1 MLQKL
6 RQRVE
11 FNTLDQQMI
20 FKNRDVIPSGP
31 NIWNRYDFYFDILI
45 KSLIKIVINFYQKN
59 LKKSL
64 KTGCFLKLPYE
75 TGKLGIY

>member
-20 FKNRDVIPSGP
+20 FKNRVAVPSDP
-31 NIWNRYDFYFDILI
+31 DIWNRYDFYFDVLI
-45 KSLIKIVINFYQKN
+45 NR
-59 LKKSL
+59 
-64 KTGCFLKLPYE
+64 
-75 TGKLGIY
+75 

>member
-20 FKNRDVIPSGP
+20 FKNRDGIPSLVQIFG
-31 NIWNRYDFYFDILI
+31 IDMIFTLI
-45 KSLIKIVINFYQKN
+45 F
-59 LKKSL
+59 
-64 KTGCFLKLPYE
+64 
-75 TGKLGIY
+75 